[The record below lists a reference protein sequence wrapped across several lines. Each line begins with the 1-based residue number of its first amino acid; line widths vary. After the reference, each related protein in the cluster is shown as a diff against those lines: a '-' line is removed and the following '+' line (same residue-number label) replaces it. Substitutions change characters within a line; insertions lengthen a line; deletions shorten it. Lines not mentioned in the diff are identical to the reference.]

1 MLWKDIEME
10 VDSQCDWDRHCEWTV
25 GVGNEWGWGQDDNGW
40 VGKGT
45 GTQWMSLT
53 IVNEHGMESK

>member
-1 MLWKDIEME
+1 ME

-25 GVGNEWGWGQDDNGW
+25 GVGNEWGWGQDDNEW